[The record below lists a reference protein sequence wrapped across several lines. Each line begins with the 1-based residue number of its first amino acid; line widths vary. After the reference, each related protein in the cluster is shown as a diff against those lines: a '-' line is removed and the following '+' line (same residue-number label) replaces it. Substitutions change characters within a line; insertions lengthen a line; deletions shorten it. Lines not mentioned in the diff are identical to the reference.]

1 MDEIQET
8 SRENKSRDNRTP
20 NRREELDNSKEYM
33 EQNSQRSM
41 DPFNESQKI
50 PMIGLL
56 ERSESAIDNSKN
68 SISENMGGPSLEV
81 KQSEAKIE
89 RYHTQKEKKID
100 HRFNDSQSDD
110 SDWAKS
116 PRQGA
121 EIIRQEGA
129 D

>member
-8 SRENKSRDNRTP
+8 SRENKSRYNRSP
-20 NRREELDNSKEYM
+20 NRREELDNSKEYL

-56 ERSESAIDNSKN
+56 ERSESALDASKN
-68 SISENMGGPSLEV
+68 SINESMGAQLEV

-100 HRFNDSQSDD
+100 HRFNASQSDD
-110 SDWAKS
+110 SEWAKS
-116 PRQGA
+116 PKGT
-121 EIIRQEGA
+121 
-129 D
+129 